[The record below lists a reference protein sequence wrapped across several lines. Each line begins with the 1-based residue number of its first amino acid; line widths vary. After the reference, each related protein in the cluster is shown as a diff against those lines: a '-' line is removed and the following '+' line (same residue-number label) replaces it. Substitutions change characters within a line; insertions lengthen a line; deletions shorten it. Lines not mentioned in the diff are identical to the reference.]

1 MLHLLLYLFLY
12 TYYVPCIGATTF
24 HKTLFS
30 CIRMSS
36 LSYTKDSF

>member
-12 TYYVPCIGATTF
+12 TYVPCIGAATF

-30 CIRMSS
+30 CIKMSS